1 MTDWRDKWQEVLS
14 DLERQRDELKL
25 RLHLAGKEARD
36 EWARLALDEKITTLR
51 QRADAAGVEARG
63 AMKEIGSAAERLA
76 DEIREGL
83 ERVRKTL

>member
-1 MTDWRDKWQEVLS
+1 MADWRDRWQEVLS

-25 RLHLAGKEARD
+25 RLHLASKEARD
-36 EWARLALDEKITTLR
+36 EWARLALDEKLATLR

-63 AMKEIGSAAERLA
+63 AMKEIGDAAERLV
-76 DEIREGL
+76 DEVREGL